1 MEKLFQYY
9 LFFPILMIAFLLC
22 FCDDIITHVG
32 MKMKIPLVDL
42 IKITHPKIAKWL
54 ETCGGSE
61 LSKNTMKYSLREY
74 EAQVLRLV

>member
-1 MEKLFQYY
+1 
-9 LFFPILMIAFLLC
+9 
-22 FCDDIITHVG
+22 

-61 LSKNTMKYSLREY
+61 LSKNTVKHSLREY